1 MFDIIKNLKENIQ
14 KNNMKKLVLSIALGT
29 FCYYTNNAA
38 KADPQAAPNPEENKE
53 INAVL
58 IEMLKHQ
65 VEINK
70 AREEIKD
77 YGKKIYFN
85 IKEEKTVT
93 KKEVITFIKSHYPL
107 IEGKTAKE
115 YENDI
120 KIFEQY
126 YHLETKNEEDECTK
140 DNLTEIF
147 WEETIEL
154 VDVIYEKEKKKIK
167 AYFKTIIDA
176 EKAISEAFQEYYDV
190 KKKEKKDTQYEDIL
204 KEIIDKC
211 CGEVIGD
218 NLQTKFMQNLNNLCE
233 NNNIENISGTTSAAI
248 KRRITLNKEIKEGD
262 FISFLKQKIGIEEKK
277 NGPKLKDKKKQEE
290 GCPCC
295 DCF

>member
-1 MFDIIKNLKENIQ
+1 MKDLKENIQ
-14 KNNMKKLVLSIALGT
+14 KNNMKKLVLSIALCT

-126 YHLETKNEEDECTK
+126 YHLETKNEEE
-140 DNLTEIF
+140 EIF